1 MTCLKLSSSLGYH
14 WPRRGEI
21 CGGAFFIGVVMYEII
36 RIPVYGIEIHNV
48 DGGSDIV
55 SDLKEKCPFC
65 DGGSSRCNC
74 CDESCGSTGTLAES
88 EIDVA
93 DRETFNSRMDGIESL
108 ILAAYCAGCDVCSPD
123 FYEAIE
129 TAVNACANN

>member
-1 MTCLKLSSSLGYH
+1 M
-14 WPRRGEI
+14 
-21 CGGAFFIGVVMYEII
+21 GAII
-36 RIPVYGIEIHNV
+36 RIPVYGIEIHDV

-65 DGGSSRCNC
+65 AGAECYHD